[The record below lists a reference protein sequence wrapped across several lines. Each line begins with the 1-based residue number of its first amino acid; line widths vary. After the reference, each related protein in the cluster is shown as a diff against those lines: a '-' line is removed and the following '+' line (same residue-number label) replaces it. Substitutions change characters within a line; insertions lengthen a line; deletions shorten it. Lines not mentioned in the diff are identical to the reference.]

1 MQGRNIT
8 KIVRNMMLY
17 KNKFQTMDLNDN
29 EYELV
34 RYITKHKDGLS
45 QSDLA
50 FYLNVDKALITRMVK
65 KLADLEYIEISN
77 SLSDS
82 RKKIIKPLDK
92 AFLLKDI
99 VSNEEVSYYK
109 LITSVLTKEEDLM
122 LDKLIEKIYLES
134 KRLRKLKFPG
144 NTNE

>member
-1 MQGRNIT
+1 
-8 KIVRNMMLY
+8 MLY

-144 NTNE
+144 NINE